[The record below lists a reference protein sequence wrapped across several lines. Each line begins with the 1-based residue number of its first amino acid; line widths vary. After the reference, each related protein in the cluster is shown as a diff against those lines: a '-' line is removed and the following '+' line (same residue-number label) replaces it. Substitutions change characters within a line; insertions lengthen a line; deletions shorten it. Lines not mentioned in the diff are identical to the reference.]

1 VIDSASIFQKLRQF
15 FERAIPITDEQF
27 EMVKK
32 LFSARK
38 VKKGHL
44 LLHEGD
50 MTKLDIFVASGC
62 LRTYTI
68 DNSGKE
74 HIIQFS
80 IENWWTGDLGVNSSA
95 PAQCFIE
102 ALEDSEILVAESNSI
117 EKLISLVPEMGTFYR
132 TALQK
137 SAAAKNERIVSSLSK
152 TAEERY
158 DDFLKKYPS
167 VIQRVPQ
174 HMIASY
180 LGVSPETLSRI
191 RKQRSR
197 KRL

>member
-1 VIDSASIFQKLRQF
+1 M
-15 FERAIPITDEQF
+15 ERAGPVTDEQF
-27 EMVKK
+27 ELVKS
-32 LFSARK
+32 LFSPRK
-38 VKKGHL
+38 VKKGHR

-50 MTKLDIFVASGC
+50 MTKVDIFVATGC

-80 IENWWTGDLGVNSSA
+80 TENWWTRDLGIYSDA

-102 ALEDSEILVAESNSI
+102 ALEDSEILVAEDNSI
-117 EKLISLVPEMGTFYR
+117 EKLIKYIPPLADFYR
-132 TALQK
+132 MALQK
-137 SAAAKNERIVSSLSK
+137 TTAAKNERIVSSLSK

-167 VIQRVPQ
+167 LLQRVPQ

-180 LGVSPETLSRI
+180 LGISPETLSRI
-191 RKQRSR
+191 RKQRTRRS
-197 KRL
+197 